1 MKLEFFH
8 WCGDCFFFTYMGVSN
23 YVIQEWERKKS
34 VMLIRVA
41 CIMRRLDFVK
51 ECACSYD
58 DE

>member
-1 MKLEFFH
+1 
-8 WCGDCFFFTYMGVSN
+8 MGVSN